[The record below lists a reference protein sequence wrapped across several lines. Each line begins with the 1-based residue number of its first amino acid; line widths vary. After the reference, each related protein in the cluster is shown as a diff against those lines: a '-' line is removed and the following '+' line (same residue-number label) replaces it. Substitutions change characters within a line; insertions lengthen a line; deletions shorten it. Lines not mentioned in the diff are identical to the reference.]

1 MHSPAICVRPSIR
14 PPVPRPLYSLALTR
28 ACVRA
33 CARGSLKIC
42 RLFPSSFCPLS
53 VLLSQLSAQSKQRLR
68 LLLPPSLARSYAF
81 LKSRSLYPSICS
93 PSLLHPT
100 GIDISHPKRKCLHLS
115 AFNSIMTLYRRPT
128 FMVVILSVR
137 RRQRVFPWEL
147 NWLSDDLAFS

>member
-14 PPVPRPLYSLALTR
+14 PLYSLALTR
-28 ACVRA
+28 ACVPRA
-33 CARGSLKIC
+33 RVAASK
-42 RLFPSSFCPLS
+42 SAASFRPLS
-53 VLLSQLSAQSKQRLR
+53 VLYPSSSLNCQRNQNSG
-68 LLLPPSLARSYAF
+68 SLARSYAF